1 MTRYIAGDNRQ
12 QTTLF
17 PQSLDE
23 YIAEDNPVRVVDVF
37 VDELNLSKLGFNRT
51 TPADTGRPSYHPS
64 TLLKIYIY
72 GYLNRIQTS
81 RRLERETQRNI
92 ELIWLTGRLS
102 PDFKTIADFRKDNS
116 KAIQRVCGQFVELCK
131 QMGVFKQSDIV
142 IDGSKFKA
150 VNSRDNNYTESKI
163 KARIS
168 QTEKRVARYLDELDR
183 ADRQPE
189 TAPKAR
195 ITHLTKRL
203 QAAKA
208 LLKRL
213 AAIEE
218 QIKENPDSQISMTDP
233 DARSIATSG
242 KGTAM
247 VGYNVQS
254 AVDDRHHI
262 IVAHEVTNRGHDR
275 DQLSHMSEKAKDATG
290 IDKPTVYAD
299 RGYFSSLEILAC
311 EQNGIVPMVPKT
323 VTSNSK
329 AAGRFEKQD
338 FKYIP
343 EADEYECPAGE
354 RAPHRFDSTE
364 KGLKLGVYWPSN
376 TTCADCEIKT
386 QCTTSKHRRIR
397 RWVHED
403 VLDRMQHRLDSQP
416 EASRIRRQ
424 TVEHPFGT
432 LKSWMGSTHFVM
444 KTLKKVGAEMSLH
457 VLAYNMKRIIAIF
470 GVQNL
475 INKITA

>member
-1 MTRYIAGDNRQ
+1 VTRYIAGDNRQ
-12 QTTLF
+12 QSTLF

-37 VDELNLSKLGFNRT
+37 VDELDLSVLGFNRA

-102 PDFKTIADFRKDNS
+102 PDFKTIADFRKDNG
-116 KAIQRVCGQFVELCK
+116 KAIQKVCGRFVEICK
-131 QMGVFKQSDIV
+131 QIGVFEQSNLV
-142 IDGSKFKA
+142 VDGSKFKA
-150 VNSRDNNYTESKI
+150 VNSRDNNYTESKL

-168 QTEKRVARYLDELDR
+168 QTEKRVARYLDALDR

-189 TAPKAR
+189 TVPEAR
-195 ITHLTKRL
+195 VTHLIKRL
-203 QAAKA
+203 EDAKE
-208 LLKRL
+208 LLKRFSD
-213 AAIEE
+213 IEE
-218 QIKENPDSQISMTDP
+218 QLKQTPDKQISLTDP

-242 KGTAM
+242 KGTAI
-247 VGYNVQS
+247 VGYNVQVV
-254 AVDDRHHI
+254 VDDQHHI
-262 IVAHEVTNRGHDR
+262 IVSHEVTNKGHDR
-275 DQLSHMSEKAKDATG
+275 DQLGSMSKKAKEATG
-290 IDKPTVYAD
+290 IDQPTVYAD
-299 RGYFSSLEILAC
+299 RGYYSNQEMLEC
-311 EQNGIVPMVPKT
+311 EQNNIVPMVPKPI
-323 VTSNSK
+323 TSNSK
-329 AAGRFEKQD
+329 ADGRFEKQD

-343 EADEYECPAGE
+343 DTDEYECPAGE
-354 RAPHRFDSTE
+354 RAPYRCDS
-364 KGLKLGVYWPSN
+364 KDKDLKIRMYWPSN
-376 TTCADCEIKT
+376 SICAGCEIKA
-386 QCTTSKHRRIR
+386 QCTTGKHRRIR
-397 RWVHED
+397 RWEHED

-444 KTLKKVGAEMSLH
+444 KTMIKVGTEMSLH
-457 VLAYNMKRIIAIF
+457 VLAYNIKRMIAIH
-470 GVQNL
+470 GVQKL
-475 INKITA
+475 VGKMTV